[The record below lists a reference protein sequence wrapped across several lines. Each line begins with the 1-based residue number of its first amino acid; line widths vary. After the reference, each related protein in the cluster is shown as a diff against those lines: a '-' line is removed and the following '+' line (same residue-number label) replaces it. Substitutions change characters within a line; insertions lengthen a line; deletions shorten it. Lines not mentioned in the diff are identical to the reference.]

1 MKDFLFFEQKS
12 LLVFRKLLSS
22 SVEQGKIRTN
32 MVSFMKY
39 MSDQFDK
46 NLDLYR
52 TTMNVDDIL
61 LENVIDA
68 KFRFL
73 LKGTDLRHYVSFMQ
87 EIEKRL
93 PEFDKKEGNLRV
105 MVGIYFFYF
114 VLVIKLVETYL
125 GAVSTYNVTDPNN
138 IRYKLQDIGIDNS
151 ILRYFTLLEDMRVK
165 TIDEWLSVNIDL
177 VEEKYYLNALSRIL
191 IILGS

>member
-12 LLVFRKLLSS
+12 LLVFKKLLSS
-22 SVEQGKIRTN
+22 SVEQGKIKTN
-32 MVSFMKY
+32 MISFVKY

-52 TTMNVDDIL
+52 SNMRVDDVV

-68 KFRFL
+68 KYRFL
-73 LKGTDLRHYVSFMQ
+73 LKGTDLRHYVTFLQ
-87 EIEKRL
+87 ELEKRL
-93 PEFDKKEGNLRV
+93 PEFNNKEGNLRV
-105 MVGIYFFYF
+105 LVGIYFFYF
-114 VLVIKLVETYL
+114 VLVTKLVETYL
-125 GAVSTYNVTDPNN
+125 GAVSTYNITDPNN
-138 IRYKLQDIGIDNS
+138 IKYKLQDIGIDNS
-151 ILRYFTLLEDMRVK
+151 ILRYFALLEDMRVK
-165 TIDEWLSVNIDL
+165 TIDEWLRANIDL